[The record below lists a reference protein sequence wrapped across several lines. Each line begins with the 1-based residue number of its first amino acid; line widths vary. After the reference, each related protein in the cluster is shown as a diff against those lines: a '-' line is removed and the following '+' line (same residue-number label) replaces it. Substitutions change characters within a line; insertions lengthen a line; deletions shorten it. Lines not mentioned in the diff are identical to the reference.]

1 MNKTLIVALQLYT
14 VERGT
19 KQDWLACSSGQDRSK
34 VNV

>member
-14 VERGT
+14 VDRAA